1 MCLIVIF
8 PNTPAAQQLPEIE
21 VEKRSTSF
29 SSRRKLLES
38 NPALYISKTRL
49 SIRQIPLYATD
60 LTLKR
65 LAIHAVREFEKEVE
79 AGDREGLSREELM
92 DETLSPALEAKGKKS
107 TRGERVTAVIQ
118 SKILRQT
125 DRVDPLTNLGKSK
138 GFGFLEMRTH
148 KDALKVLRWSNNNPE
163 VGPLMREWAAAEL
176 DDLEKKTKEKL
187 DKAREE
193 AAADLENMEL
203 NYKKLQAKVKDG
215 VSGFV
220 DQMKQGKTLLIEFSV
235 ENVQVSQKKSPFP
248 PAVPY

>member
-1 MCLIVIF
+1 
-8 PNTPAAQQLPEIE
+8 
-21 VEKRSTSF
+21 
-29 SSRRKLLES
+29 
-38 NPALYISKTRL
+38 
-49 SIRQIPLYATD
+49 
-60 LTLKR
+60 
-65 LAIHAVREFEKEVE
+65 
-79 AGDREGLSREELM
+79 M

-235 ENVQVSQKKSPFP
+235 ENVQVSCVSSSRRSRVVILTNP
-248 PAVPY
+248 PVHTGCQATSREGRRGSTRRSCGRCT